1 MPTCNIKGAPVIIPR
16 FPKYGQEVRNEQGT
30 ISTEVVYLHT
40 VTWKFILTP
49 EPWNRWI
56 WEASSQ
62 VPQLQKELCKSQM
75 NADTTLFCPLV
86 VVRLK
91 KNLKHKNTIV
101 STLMW
106 NLHHSLGNYMVLVMK
121 DAKLSYPEALAQV
134 SLHSPHTCSRSP
146 FPGPCGVLS
155 LFTSSPLAFFRLLM
169 AVACMISLMMFR
181 LCGRQEVRAG
191 GLGCGWIICLQVV
204 HLHTATLL
212 WG

>member
-1 MPTCNIKGAPVIIPR
+1 MSK
-16 FPKYGQEVRNEQGT
+16 EQYQQKWY
-30 ISTEVVYLHT
+30 IFIQLHGNLYSHQSLGIDESGKLHHRYHSYKKSCAK
-40 VTWKFILTP
+40 VKWMLT
-49 EPWNRWI
+49 
-56 WEASSQ
+56 Q
-62 VPQLQKELCKSQM
+62 HF
-75 NADTTLFCPLV
+75 FCPLV